1 MSDSLIRSSLRSFL
15 IAFFAFM
22 GIFLSFLIIALL
34 ISTFGATDD
43 EVPNNYSPEIQAN
56 ANGIR
61 KKLSKSAP
69 VILEL
74 DINGTIGTLELNQ
87 RNIENLLIE
96 SRENSLKNDRV
107 KGVLVRI
114 NSPGGTVSDADGIY
128 RALLNYKARHN
139 VPIYAYADGL
149 CASGGMYVACGAD
162 KIYASD
168 VSLIGSIG
176 VITPPFVNVYQLMEK
191 LGVNAL
197 TLYAGKGKDDLNP
210 LRPWTADE
218 DKNLKEVINYYYNS
232 FVDIVVKHRQI
243 SKDALVKDYGA
254 NIFPA
259 EQAVKMGL
267 INGTGET
274 RESTLKKLLEFLS
287 IEDDFY
293 QVVSLKSTDW
303 LSQLINAAFPL
314 SIKHEITL
322 DGQLPKELSGKPLYL
337 YRP

>member
-22 GIFLSFLIIALL
+22 GFFFSLL
-34 ISTFGATDD
+34 VLGLVFSTYSANDD
-43 EVPNNYSPEIQAN
+43 EVPNDFSPEIQAN
-56 ANGIR
+56 AKGVR
-61 KKLSKSAP
+61 KKLSKTAP

-74 DINGTIGTLELNQ
+74 DIKGTIGTLELTQ
-87 RNIENLLIE
+87 RVIENLLIE
-96 SRENSLKNDRV
+96 SRENSLKNERV
-107 KGVLVRI
+107 KGILVNI

-128 RALLNYKARHN
+128 RALLNYKSLYN

-176 VITPPFVNVYQLMEK
+176 VITPPFVNISQLMEK

-210 LRPWTADE
+210 TRPWTPDE
-218 DKNLKEVINYYYNS
+218 DKNLKSVIDYYYNS
-232 FVDIVVKHRQI
+232 FVDIVVKHRQVT
-243 SKDALVKDYGA
+243 KEALVKDYGA

-267 INGTGET
+267 IDGANET
-274 RESTLKKLLEFLS
+274 RESTLKKLLASIS

-293 QVVSLKSTDW
+293 QVISLKSTNW
-303 LSQLINAAFPL
+303 FNQLVNTKCPL
-314 SIKHEITL
+314 SMKHEIIL
-322 DGQLPKELSGKPLYL
+322 EGQLPKELLGKPLYL

>member
-22 GIFLSFLIIALL
+22 GIFISVLVISLIFSSLE
-34 ISTFGATDD
+34 SED
-43 EVPNNYSPEIQAN
+43 EIPNHFSPEIQPN
-56 ANGIR
+56 AEGVR
-61 KKLSKSAP
+61 KKLAKTAP

-74 DINGTIGTLELNQ
+74 SINGTIGSLELNQ
-87 RNIENLLIE
+87 KNIENLLIE

-107 KGVLVRI
+107 RGILVNI
-114 NSPGGTVSDADGIY
+114 NSPGGTISDADGIY
-128 RALLNYKARHN
+128 RALLNYKQRYN

-162 KIYASD
+162 KIYASP

-176 VITPPFVNVYQLMEK
+176 VITPPFVNVSQLMEK

-210 LRPWTADE
+210 TRPWAPDE

-232 FVDIVVKHRQI
+232 FVDIVVKQRKM
-243 SKDALVKDYGA
+243 SKEALVKDYGA

-259 EQAVKMGL
+259 EQAAKMGL
-267 INGTGET
+267 IDGTNET
-274 RESTLKKLLEFLS
+274 RESTLKKLLEYLS

-293 QVVSLKSTDW
+293 QVISLKSTDW
-303 LSQLINAAFPL
+303 WSQILKAEFPF
-314 SIKHEITL
+314 SIKHEITIE
-322 DGQLPKELSGKPLYL
+322 GQLPKELIGKPLYL